1 HSATMSRLLLVLST
15 LLFAPV
21 AASASDSCLT
31 GASAVPDAADI
42 AALRQRIAA
51 VCPCGAF
58 DGTSSEQTHVAY
70 LRCVAAV
77 VNDASDGTPVA
88 GVYALRPQCRG
99 EVKRIQRR
107 SDCGF
112 VESENR
118 DPCCRYNVVSG
129 ALRTGIDPAAR
140 CVDTPASDAFLCAA
154 QHFSA
159 DACSTGPVPGCNPVC
174 GDDIANGS
182 EDCDGLDDG
191 ACPGFCQLDCTC
203 PAVVGTY
210 ATVASSAE
218 PANTPGS
225 AGVTV
230 TNPKLLTQ
238 FGGGA
243 FSLNNASYTRYRAV
257 GPASTPDAILVLGPG
272 SEGAPTSS
280 NLLAETL
287 TPRAPA
293 DHGLVLEVGA
303 YDRRS
308 HQLEDRAGIAV
319 AASLLDPQVGLDWL
333 FGGEL

>member
-1 HSATMSRLLLVLST
+1 
-15 LLFAPV
+15 
-21 AASASDSCLT
+21 
-31 GASAVPDAADI
+31 
-42 AALRQRIAA
+42 
-51 VCPCGAF
+51 
-58 DGTSSEQTHVAY
+58 
-70 LRCVAAV
+70 
-77 VNDASDGTPVA
+77 
-88 GVYALRPQCRG
+88 
-99 EVKRIQRR
+99 
-107 SDCGF
+107 
-112 VESENR
+112 
-118 DPCCRYNVVSG
+118 
-129 ALRTGIDPAAR
+129 
-140 CVDTPASDAFLCAA
+140 
-154 QHFSA
+154 
-159 DACSTGPVPGCNPVC
+159 
-174 GDDIANGS
+174 NGS

-243 FSLNNASYTRYRAV
+243 CSLNNASYTRYPAV
-257 GPASTPDAILVLGPG
+257 GPASTPEGIFVLVPG
-272 SEGAPTSS
+272 CGGGAPSS
-280 NLLAETL
+280 KLLAENL
-287 TPRAPA
+287 IPRALA
-293 DHGLVLEVGA
+293 DQGLVLEVWA